1 MVDYELTR
9 PMQMKLFLNPIVPYN
24 QGASKEYDVR
34 TAIPKSKNT
43 FVFSEKD
50 LPGYK
55 SRIKS
60 NANTKT
66 DDKKDVLAGEAVG
79 INKNIGYN
87 QYRQRKGVPS
97 RLKRSDFVQT

>member
-1 MVDYELTR
+1 
-9 PMQMKLFLNPIVPYN
+9 MQMKLFLNPSIPYN

-60 NANTKT
+60 NANMKT
-66 DDKKDVLAGEAVG
+66 DDKKDVLAGEAGG
-79 INKNIGYN
+79 INKNTGYN
-87 QYRQRKGVPS
+87 QYRQRRGVPS
-97 RLKRSDFVQT
+97 TVNDPDCSSLS

>member
-1 MVDYELTR
+1 
-9 PMQMKLFLNPIVPYN
+9 MKLFLNPSIPYN

-34 TAIPKSKNT
+34 TAVPKSKNT

-60 NANTKT
+60 NANMKT
-66 DDKKDVLAGEAVG
+66 DDKKDVLAGESGGV
-79 INKNIGYN
+79 NKNTGYN
-87 QYRQRKGVPS
+87 QYRQRRGVPS
-97 RLKRSDFVQT
+97 RCNGACCPHVS